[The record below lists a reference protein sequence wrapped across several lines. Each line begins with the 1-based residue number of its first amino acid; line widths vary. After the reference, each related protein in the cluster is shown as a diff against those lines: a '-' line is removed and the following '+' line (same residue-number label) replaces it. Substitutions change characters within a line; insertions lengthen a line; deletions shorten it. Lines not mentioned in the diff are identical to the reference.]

1 MKELLSIEDPIAGL
15 LGAWS
20 AGLNLGSA
28 LLRIALIVAL
38 AASIGCERSSKRH
51 SAGLRTFV
59 LAAFSATVSML
70 LDQYVYVLLGCKL
83 PLLSAA
89 TLLAVTSV
97 SANSIL
103 YSSRG
108 QIKGLTTSAGLWS
121 CGILGLIIGAGLYTV
136 TVIVY
141 LFLVC
146 ILAGLPSLETYLKNR
161 SNHFEIHLELKS
173 SEYLQDFVSV
183 IRRLGLRID
192 DIESNLAYV
201 GSGLSVY
208 TITITISS
216 AELKKY
222 KTHKEIIEALSSL
235 EYIYHIEEM
244 R

>member
-70 LDQYVYVLLGCKL
+70 LDQYVYVLLGCKV

-97 SANSIL
+97 SANS
-103 YSSRG
+103 
-108 QIKGLTTSAGLWS
+108 
-121 CGILGLIIGAGLYTV
+121 
-136 TVIVY
+136 
-141 LFLVC
+141 LFLPGADQGTDHLGGTGELLHSGLRHRRGAVC
-146 ILAGLPSLETYLKNR
+146 PDADRVRFPALYPRGLPCL
-161 SNHFEIHLELKS
+161 
-173 SEYLQDFVSV
+173 
-183 IRRLGLRID
+183 
-192 DIESNLAYV
+192 
-201 GSGLSVY
+201 
-208 TITITISS
+208 
-216 AELKKY
+216 
-222 KTHKEIIEALSSL
+222 
-235 EYIYHIEEM
+235 
-244 R
+244 

>member
-108 QIKGLTTSAGLWS
+108 QIKGLTTSA
-121 CGILGLIIGAGLYTV
+121 
-136 TVIVY
+136 
-141 LFLVC
+141 
-146 ILAGLPSLETYLKNR
+146 
-161 SNHFEIHLELKS
+161 
-173 SEYLQDFVSV
+173 
-183 IRRLGLRID
+183 
-192 DIESNLAYV
+192 
-201 GSGLSVY
+201 
-208 TITITISS
+208 
-216 AELKKY
+216 
-222 KTHKEIIEALSSL
+222 
-235 EYIYHIEEM
+235 
-244 R
+244 